1 MPTPESIVLSKCKDM
16 LKKLEIMGW
25 VNYWNRMEV
34 GIHYNMQGYLQKH
47 GRKGDPDLFA
57 FVPVDNVVHV
67 LFLEVKRED
76 GKGIQSSSQQE
87 FESRWVGMHNVQYVI
102 VTDHKKIK
110 QIVDNVRRKSVN
122 YGKLE
127 DWELPIDNIG

>member
-1 MPTPESIVLSKCKDM
+1 MSTPEGLVLQKCKDM

-25 VNYWNRMEV
+25 IKYWNRMEV

-47 GRKGDPDLFA
+47 GRKGDPDLFT
-57 FVPVDNVVHV
+57 FVSCDNICHV

-87 FESRWVGMHNVQYVI
+87 FENRWIGLHNIGYHI
-102 VTDHKKIK
+102 ITDAK
-110 QIVDNVRRKSVN
+110 QIKVLVENIRKKSLT
-122 YGKLE
+122 YGKIE
-127 DWELPIDNIG
+127 EWELPIDI